1 MPGKTRDGGF
11 LDRWAGHMPGV
22 TAAVPPL
29 TAPPTGSIRSL
40 LHRRDFRAFL
50 LARMAPALAGGA
62 LSVVLGFHLYALT
75 RNPLDLGW
83 LGLAEAVPAVG
94 LVLYG
99 GHAADRHSRRWITL
113 VTLAAQAALALG
125 LALGTAGGLG
135 AALIL
140 VVAVLRGTVR
150 ALGEPAI
157 VGLQAQVIPAEHA
170 LRAVSVL
177 GSAGRAAFL
186 LGPALGG
193 LLYAAAGPAVAY
205 AVIAAFYV
213 AGAVLLRSGVPD
225 RGPVAPARAGGAAVA
240 IVEGI
245 RYVFSDQVMVGSMM
259 LDLFAVFFGGAT
271 ALLPVYA
278 ADILHVGPAGL
289 GLLRAAS
296 SFGGLA
302 AMLLATRHPPRAR
315 AGLVLHLVV
324 AGFGVSIIVFGL
336 STSFALSLAA
346 LACAGAFDGV
356 SMVIRQAIMQLI
368 APDGMRGR
376 IAAVRS
382 VFITSSNELGDF
394 ESGIAASL
402 IGAVPAVW
410 LGGVITLAV
419 VAVTAWRAPVLRRL
433 DLGHA
438 ERQSAAAGR

>member
-1 MPGKTRDGGF
+1 
-11 LDRWAGHMPGV
+11 
-22 TAAVPPL
+22 
-29 TAPPTGSIRSL
+29 
-40 LHRRDFRAFL
+40 
-50 LARMAPALAGGA
+50 MAPALAGGG

-75 RNPLDLGW
+75 KNPLDLGW

-99 GHAADRHSRRWITL
+99 GHVADRHSRRRLTL
-113 VTLAAQAALALG
+113 ASLAAQAVLAG
-125 LALGTAGGLG
+125 ALALGTAGGLG

-140 VVAVLRGTVR
+140 VVAALRGTVR
-150 ALGEPAI
+150 ALGEPALI
-157 VGLQAQVIPAEHA
+157 GLQAQVIPPNEA

-186 LGPALGG
+186 AGPALGG
-193 LLYAAAGPAVAY
+193 LLYAAAGPAVTY
-205 AVIAAFYV
+205 AAIAALYL
-213 AGAVLLRSGVPD
+213 AGAVLLQSGVPE
-225 RGPVAPARAGGAAVA
+225 RPPTTPTRVGGATAA
-240 IVEGI
+240 IAEGL
-245 RYVFSDQVMVGSMM
+245 RYVFSDEIMVGSMM

-271 ALLPVYA
+271 ALLPVFA

-296 SFGGLA
+296 SAGGLA
-302 AMLLATRHPPRAR
+302 AMLVATHHPPRAR

-346 LACAGAFDGV
+346 LAAAGACDGV

-368 APDGMRGR
+368 APDAMRGR

-394 ESGIAASL
+394 ESGVAASL
-402 IGAVPAVW
+402 VGAVPAVW
-410 LGGVITLAV
+410 LGGLVTLAV

-438 ERQSAAAGR
+438 ERHSAAAR